1 MTTSRRILPLAAAA
15 LAVLTLAACGDRHQP
30 TTTGESEGEMIQA
43 GPLLYQVQMSREL
56 NPANVEDREYL
67 AGLAPGTAQPSGSEE
82 WFGVWLRVQNTTGAV
97 HPSAREFKIVDTLG
111 TEYEPVAL
119 PAGNAFSYQPGP
131 VQAESGQPVY
141 PDPESAAGA
150 GPIQGSM
157 LLFKLDTSVYGSRP
171 IEFEITPPSGGAPSR
186 VTLDL

>member
-1 MTTSRRILPLAAAA
+1 MLSRRRILPLAAVALAA
-15 LAVLTLAACGDRHQP
+15 LGLAACGDRHQP
-30 TTTGESEGEMIQA
+30 TTTGESEGEIIKA
-43 GPLLYQVQMSREL
+43 GPLLYQVQLSREL

-67 AGLAPGTAQPSGSEE
+67 SGLAAGTPQPTGREE
-82 WFGVWLRVQNTTGAV
+82 WFGVWLRVQNTTDRNRT
-97 HPSAREFKIVDTLG
+97 SAREFKIVDTLG

-119 PAGNAFSYQPGP
+119 SEDNPFAYRPGLIE
-131 VQAESGQPVY
+131 AESGQPVA
-141 PDPESAAGA
+141 PDPESGAGG

-171 IEFEITPPSGGAPSR
+171 IEFEITPPSGGEPSR